1 MTFIKPWRKIW
12 ATLLSNFEETH
23 AGLEIQRIS
32 RVIRWKWCVLWPP
45 EEQQETLKFLELPS
59 LFPRVRLIS
68 DININILKIICNS
81 NEFSDFERRTEKR
94 RIVLRLLS
102 HNNITKWEGQQ
113 MVNFELRK
121 HLWGVADIGA
131 IVETRTQIYS
141 RNWLSFFEFPC
152 FLALGN
158 KQTNKQNNFLNYLLY
173 YWRGTYCYRCVCSS
187 YLWCNK
193 WHFNRLSHPLK
204 SPPILLRSPNFDCYL
219 LVFVKRCG
227 QVIISVAW

>member
-1 MTFIKPWRKIW
+1 
-12 ATLLSNFEETH
+12 
-23 AGLEIQRIS
+23 
-32 RVIRWKWCVLWPP
+32 
-45 EEQQETLKFLELPS
+45 
-59 LFPRVRLIS
+59 
-68 DININILKIICNS
+68 
-81 NEFSDFERRTEKR
+81 
-94 RIVLRLLS
+94 
-102 HNNITKWEGQQ
+102 

-141 RNWLSFFEFPC
+141 RNCLSFFEFPC
-152 FLALGN
+152 FLALG
-158 KQTNKQNNFLNYLLY
+158 NKQNNFLNYLLY

-193 WHFNRLSHPLK
+193 WNFNRLSHALK

-227 QVIISVAW
+227 RNGGRPRLPGLVKDNDSDTFQRSHQECSVAQCYMPGTTHFYLWGRIYTFLLLYVHSSVDAAFIKLPCSD